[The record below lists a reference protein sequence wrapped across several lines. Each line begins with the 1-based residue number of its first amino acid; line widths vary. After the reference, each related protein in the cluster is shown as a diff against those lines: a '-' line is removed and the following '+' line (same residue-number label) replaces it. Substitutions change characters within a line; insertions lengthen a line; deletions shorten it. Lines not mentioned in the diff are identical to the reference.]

1 MVVLNRAQVFTAE
14 SVAAHY
20 DDLDAP
26 YRDLWGEHLHHGLW
40 MYSDQTP
47 EDAARALVDLV
58 AGFAEIRAGHAVADA
73 GCGYGATAQILAHE
87 YGARVVGYTVSRVQ
101 ARWAQSRCHAE
112 TDPQVVLGDW
122 LANGIPSQSQDAV
135 LAIESVEH
143 MVDRDAFFEQAYRV
157 LRPGGRIVLCAWLAR
172 DHAPSWARRH
182 LLEPIVREGRLA
194 SLPTA
199 RMHEESLARAG
210 FRDLERRDLTRNV
223 QRTWSVCFVRLIR
236 RALRDHAFRRRFLSQ
251 SNEGR
256 AFAAAI
262 PRIWIAYRIGAMG
275 YEIIRARKPSA

>member
-1 MVVLNRAQVFTAE
+1 MRAQAITVQ

-40 MYSDQTP
+40 TQPDQTP

-58 AGFAEIRAGHAVADA
+58 AGFAEIRPGDAVADA
-73 GCGYGATAQILAHE
+73 GCGYGATAQILARE
-87 YGARVVGYTVSRVQ
+87 YGARVVGYTVSPVQ
-101 ARWAQSRCHAE
+101 ARWAQSRCRAE
-112 TDPQVVLGDW
+112 SNPQVVLGDW
-122 LANGIPSQSQDAV
+122 LSNDISSQSQDAV

-172 DHAPSWARRH
+172 EHASSWARRH
-182 LLEPIVREGRLA
+182 LLEPIEREGRLA

-199 RMHEESLARAG
+199 RMHEASLARAG
-210 FRDLERRDLTRNV
+210 FRDHERRDLTGNV
-223 QRTWSVCFVRLIR
+223 QRTWSVCLVRLMH
-236 RALRDHAFRRRFLSQ
+236 RALRDPAFRRRFLSQ

-256 AFAAAI
+256 AFATAI
-262 PRIWIAYRIGAMG
+262 PRIWIAYRIGAMR
-275 YEIIRARKPSA
+275 YEIIRARKPAA